1 MYRIILSTLDNIADR
16 LESQGLYKQATSIDV
31 VSNTIEKLAS
41 IPSAQVLR
49 KDFGIGKEDIDK
61 AFLKKIKQVAGEKG
75 FKTRSLGNVG
85 DSELMVVE
93 PAKKNKGKHILLV
106 SGTHG
111 DEVAGPFGLLRYLER
126 VSDET
131 LKMVNLSF
139 IPLLNPT
146 GFRKFTR
153 DNQWG
158 EKTNRSYD
166 DDKKISREGKIFKGN
181 LSLLKEIAADGM
193 ITVHEDPK
201 AKVCFIYMYH
211 GKNAEELGEILLDV
225 DRMFFKQ
232 RPSMPNEKGKKLK
245 KGIIWDRHE
254 GSFEDWLDKNGI
266 PSIATTETPGSV
278 DFEDRVQ
285 ANTMLLNS
293 FVDFYI
299 K

>member
-1 MYRIILSTLDNIADR
+1 MSKIVDCLDRIAGTLENR
-16 LESQGLYKQATSIDV
+16 GLIKEAYDIDI
-31 VSNTIEKLAS
+31 VSNTVEKLAS

-49 KDFGIGKEDIDK
+49 KDFGIGKEGIDK
-61 AFLKKIKQVAGEKG
+61 AFLKKIQQVAGKKG
-75 FKTRSLGNVG
+75 FKTRSLGDVG
-85 DSELMVVE
+85 DSELMVIE

-158 EKTNRSYD
+158 EKTNRNYD
-166 DDKKISREGKIFKGN
+166 NDEKISREGKILKGN

-285 ANTMLLNS
+285 ANTLLLNS